1 MRVIS
6 YNCQS
11 FRNNVPL
18 VKSLLNRC
26 EILLIQ
32 ETHLPES
39 GSGVLDDLDDQIVNA
54 FAPAIR
60 KDDVFVGRSSGGLA
74 IFLNKI
80 QNIVSKPIKFN
91 DRIMGL
97 KLRIDGYICLILNA
111 YSICDYTTIDSLIEY
126 NSIMVQFKFD

>member
-1 MRVIS
+1 MVR
-6 YNCQS
+6 
-11 FRNNVPL
+11 
-18 VKSLLNRC
+18 SLLNRC